1 MSYELRKP
9 ITDIQK
15 ADFIVEY
22 NHKQGLKIEDTE
34 YFLFALLP
42 DEIMGEKEI
51 EIEVPDYDEEGN
63 PIMIEYEDTK
73 TVIDYDEDGNPAG
86 SHEIP
91 VIKHKQKTHTEPI
104 TVPYPVINP
113 NYDKEQ
119 EEKRE
124 QAFKQA
130 FFITSLGYVRR
141 SVTMADGTKKDFL
154 SDLVLSI
161 KAGLEQGLDVKI
173 LTYDKPPFNE
183 DVTDWTKY
191 QHVVSATPQFIQE
204 CLMQTANDFLPI
216 NEE

>member
-63 PIMIEYEDTK
+63 PIMIEYEDTE
-73 TVIDYDEDGNPAG
+73 TVIDYDEEGNPAG

-91 VIKHKQKTHTEPI
+91 VIKHKQKTHTETI

-113 NYDKEQ
+113 NYEQ
-119 EEKRE
+119 EQAEKRE

-141 SVTMADGTKKDFL
+141 SVTMADGSKKDFL
-154 SDLVLSI
+154 SDLLPVISMGVQSG
-161 KAGLEQGLDVKI
+161 AEVHI
-173 LTYDKPPFNE
+173 LTYEEPPF
-183 DVTDWTKY
+183 DKDITDWTEY
-191 QHVVSATPQFIQE
+191 QKQVTVTPQFIQE